1 MEMVSQELTRL
12 GMAPVQWS
20 LLLER
25 QLEIRND
32 IYEEK
37 KMHWNYLKYC
47 LLTPL
52 HRGT

>member
-12 GMAPVQWS
+12 GMAAVQWS

-25 QLEIRND
+25 QLEIHND

-37 KMHWNYLKYC
+37 KC
-47 LLTPL
+47 I
-52 HRGT
+52 GII